1 MQPIPG
7 ELRAFIS
14 RHLYSVAQLEAL
26 LLFRAH
32 AETIWTAENLAAR
45 LYISAE
51 QAIPLLASMR
61 EDRLIEAVDQGFR
74 YRGGTAEQRQVIDR
88 LADYYAS
95 HLVAVTNLI
104 HAKPR
109 RIREFAKAFRLK
121 KD

>member
-14 RHLYSVAQLEAL
+14 RHLDSVAQLEAL

-32 AETIWTAENLAAR
+32 AETIWTPENLAAR

-61 EDRLIEAVDQGFR
+61 EDRLIEAVDQ
-74 YRGGTAEQRQVIDR
+74 GTAEQRQVIDR